1 MHMKFWIFAA
11 LLAASGTAA
20 TAKERKPAS
29 TPPQMQALIACRSET
44 NDVARLQCYD
54 RAAAALAEATAAGN
68 VVVIDKED
76 VKRTRRSLFGFN
88 LPSLP
93 FFDGDDSQKEQEPE
107 EIEAVV
113 QSARAIGYNMWQMIL
128 EGGAVWQTTEASTR
142 LPTPKAGTK
151 VKIRKA
157 ALGSYKLSIKDLGH
171 VRAVRVR

>member
-1 MHMKFWIFAA
+1 MHMRFWIFAA
-11 LLAASGTAA
+11 LLATSATAA
-20 TAKERKPAS
+20 TAKERKPAA

-54 RAAAALAEATAAGN
+54 RAAAALADATAKGN

-93 FFDGDDSQKEQEPE
+93 FFQGDDSQEEKEAE
-107 EIEAVV
+107 EIEAVI
-113 QSARAIGYNMWQMIL
+113 QSAKAVGYNLWQLTL
-128 EGGAVWQTTEASTR
+128 EGGAVWQTSEASSR

-151 VKIRKA
+151 VKIKKA